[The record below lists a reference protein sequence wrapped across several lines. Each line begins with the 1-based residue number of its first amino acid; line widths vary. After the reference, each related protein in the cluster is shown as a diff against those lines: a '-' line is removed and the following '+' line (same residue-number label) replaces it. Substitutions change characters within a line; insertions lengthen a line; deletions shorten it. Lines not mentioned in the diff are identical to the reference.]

1 MATPTKIKYG
11 TFELLRGYLQP
22 QQRKYAESER
32 EAANPNWPCMWSM
45 IHNDHEIRARFIING
60 RGEAVIV
67 DMPIEAFNLLPTY
80 TAPNDP
86 LQDLRGGV

>member
-45 IHNDHEIRARFIING
+45 IHNDREVRARFIINS
-60 RGEAVIV
+60 RGDAVIV
-67 DMPIEAFNLLPTY
+67 DMPIAAFNQLPTY
-80 TAPNDP
+80 TSLSDSF
-86 LQDLRGGV
+86 QDLLGGV